1 MNNNIVV
8 YSSEADRAIDQVLWN
23 GGYLYI
29 TLAVVI
35 ALGVLW
41 AYQAF
46 REWDRVRQVKK
57 SLQDDYYP

>member
-1 MNNNIVV
+1 MNDNIVV

-29 TLAVVI
+29 TIAVVV

-41 AYQAF
+41 GYQTY

>member
-1 MNNNIVV
+1 MDNIVV
-8 YSSEADRAIDQVLWN
+8 YRSESERAIDQVLWN

-29 TLAVVI
+29 TIAVVI
-35 ALGVLW
+35 ALGGMW

-57 SLQDDYYP
+57 SLRDDDYP